1 MATKYKK
8 RNYEGKLDSI
18 YMYDDAD
25 SSVNWSIP
33 IDEANRHYQEYLEW
47 AKTNTIEDADG
58 LTWDDI
64 RNERNKD
71 YQEYLEWSKSN
82 TIDPVDSLTWAD
94 IRSTRDGILKSTD
107 WTMTTGATVDQAQW
121 AAYRQVIRDIPQ
133 TYKDK
138 TPDDVVWPTQPSTA
152 GPNS

>member
-1 MATKYKK
+1 MADYKFYK
-8 RNYEGKLDSI
+8 
-18 YMYDDAD
+18 DA
-25 SSVNWSIP
+25 VNQTTNVGVIWKNKKWIP
-33 IDEANRHYQEYLEW
+33 FDEANTDYQEYLKWVAEG
-47 AKTNTIEDADG
+47 NTAEDADTT

-64 RNERNKD
+64 R
-71 YQEYLEWSKSN
+71 
-82 TIDPVDSLTWAD
+82 A
-94 IRSTRDGILKSTD
+94 TRDQILRDTD

-152 GPNS
+152 GPNT

>member
-1 MATKYKK
+1 MNYKLIK
-8 RNYEGKLDSI
+8 DSI
-18 YMYDDAD
+18 TNEISTIKLSNSDGTN
-25 SSVNWSIP
+25 SFIP
-33 IDEANRHYQEYLEW
+33 FDEENTDYQEYLAWKAIDGNEPE
-47 AKTNTIEDADG
+47 AADEDT

-64 RNERNKD
+64 R
-71 YQEYLEWSKSN
+71 
-82 TIDPVDSLTWAD
+82 A
-94 IRSTRDGILKSTD
+94 TRDQILRDTD

-152 GPNS
+152 GPNT

>member
-33 IDEANRHYQEYLEW
+33 IDEVNRHYQEYLEW

-58 LTWDDI
+58 LTWNDI
-64 RNERNKD
+64 RNEINR
-71 YQEYLEWSKSN
+71 
-82 TIDPVDSLTWAD
+82 
-94 IRSTRDGILKSTD
+94 ILQTTD

-152 GPNS
+152 GPNT